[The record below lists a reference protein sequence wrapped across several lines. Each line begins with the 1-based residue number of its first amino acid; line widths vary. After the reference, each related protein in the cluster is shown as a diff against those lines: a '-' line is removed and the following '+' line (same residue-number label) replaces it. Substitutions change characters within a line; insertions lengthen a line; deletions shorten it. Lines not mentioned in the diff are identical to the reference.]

1 MLEIMQPKSLTIL
14 TQNEKMQNIISGIDH
29 IVSSDSSILLI
40 GETGVG
46 KELFAEY
53 IHRTSPRQMQPFIK
67 VGLSAL
73 PGELL
78 ESELF
83 GHEKGAFTSAGNEKK
98 GLFELADGGSIFLDD
113 IDDFPYQLQSKLLRV
128 LESRELMRIGGQT
141 SIPINVRLITASKNN
156 LHDLVEKG
164 IFRADL
170 YYRIN
175 VVPVDIPPLR
185 ERSEDIPLLAEYY
198 LKKFTPEKEINIE
211 KDALRKLIHYQW
223 PGNVRELR
231 NVMQRISLFA
241 SDEIKVKDLPSEI
254 RDDHPIH
261 SLTKACQRCLTNE
274 EMTFEEVVACL
285 EKNLIQQSLQESKG
299 NKTQA
304 AKLLKMNFSTFRD
317 KLKKYMME

>member
-1 MLEIMQPKSLTIL
+1 MQPKSLTIL

-53 IHRTSPRQMQPFIK
+53 IHRTSKRQMQPFIK

-73 PGELL
+73 PAELL

-241 SDEIKVKDLPSEI
+241 SNEIKVKDLPSEI

-261 SLTKACQRCLTNE
+261 SLTKACHRCLINE

-285 EKNLIQQSLQESKG
+285 EKNLIQQSLQETNG

-317 KLKKYMME
+317 KLKKHMLE

>member
-1 MLEIMQPKSLTIL
+1 MQTKSLTIL

>member
-1 MLEIMQPKSLTIL
+1 MQPKSLTIL

-73 PGELL
+73 PAELL

-83 GHEKGAFTSAGNEKK
+83 GHEKGAFTSAGTEKK

-304 AKLLKMNFSTFRD
+304 AKLLKLNFSTFRD

>member
-1 MLEIMQPKSLTIL
+1 MQPKSLTIL

-53 IHRTSPRQMQPFIK
+53 IHRTSKRQMQPFIK

-73 PGELL
+73 PAELL

-98 GLFELADGGSIFLDD
+98 GLFELAEGGSIFLDD

-141 SIPINVRLITASKNN
+141 SIPIDVRLITASKNN

-198 LKKFTPEKEINIE
+198 LKKFAPEKVIKVE
-211 KDALRKLIHYQW
+211 KDALRKLALYQW

-241 SDEIKVKDLPSEI
+241 TDKIKVADLPSEI
-254 RDDHPIH
+254 RNDHPIH
-261 SLTKACQRCLTNE
+261 SLTKACHRCLTNE

-285 EKNLIQQSLQESKG
+285 EKNLIQQSLQETNG

-317 KLKKYMME
+317 KLKKHNLE